1 MAVDEPLIEL
11 ETDKVT
17 VEVPSPVA
25 GKLSEIIAKEGDT
38 VEVKALLGLVE
49 AGAAGI
55 SQSFSP
61 SATPI
66 PDVPSELKQS
76 SSSGAMQKDTMP
88 PSPSAAKLMAENN
101 IAKSNIQ
108 VLENV
113 DKSSKKMFLVS

>member
-1 MAVDEPLIEL
+1 MDEPLVEL

-38 VEVKALLGLVE
+38 VEVKALLGTVE
-49 AGAAGI
+49 AGQAGV

-61 SATPI
+61 SVTP
-66 PDVPSELKQS
+66 VPEVSSESEKLAS
-76 SSSGAMQKDTMP
+76 SSAMP

-101 IAKSNIQ
+101 VAKVIFQ

-113 DKSSKKMFLVS
+113 DKFLKKMLLVD